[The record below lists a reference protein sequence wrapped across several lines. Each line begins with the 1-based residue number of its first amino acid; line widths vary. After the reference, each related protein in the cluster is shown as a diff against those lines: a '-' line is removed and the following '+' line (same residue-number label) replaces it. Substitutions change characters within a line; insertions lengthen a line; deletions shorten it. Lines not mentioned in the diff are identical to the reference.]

1 MPMAKYAL
9 EVIFK
14 LGEGPDRFTANIIR
28 KICENIRSQETE
40 SGEELK
46 VKNFI
51 LSRLCYLTGQIALCH
66 LNYLDVNIFNEL
78 KRRDRERILT
88 NDI

>member
-14 LGEGPDRFTANIIR
+14 LGEGPDMFTANIVR
-28 KICENIRSQETE
+28 KICEKIRIQEPE

-78 KRRDRERILT
+78 KRCDRERILT

>member
-14 LGEGPDRFTANIIR
+14 LGEGPDRFTANIVR
-28 KICENIRSQETE
+28 KICEKIRSQEPE

-78 KRRDRERILT
+78 KR
-88 NDI
+88 